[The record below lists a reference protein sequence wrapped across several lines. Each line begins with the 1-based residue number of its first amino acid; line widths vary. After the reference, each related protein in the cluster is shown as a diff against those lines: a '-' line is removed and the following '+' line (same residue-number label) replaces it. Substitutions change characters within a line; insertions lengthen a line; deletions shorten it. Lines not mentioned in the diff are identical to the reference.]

1 MFKRTFLLIV
11 LFLLMQGLTIFAQE
25 PTIEILQNIQTR
37 YGNLPGL
44 QVDYEREII
53 SQSMAMMN
61 SKSKGDQASGR
72 IYFQPPHFLKIE
84 QSKPKPETIVSDGI
98 TLWWYV
104 PDKKQVYR
112 YPATQLGKEL
122 GLLNEIFQGLK
133 KADEHFEV
141 KLLSPEAQKD
151 RFQLQL
157 KPRPPWPDI
166 DFIRLETLPDGQIR
180 IIEIMNYAGGLTRFI
195 LGEAA
200 PKKSFK
206 KNFFVFTP
214 PKDVKIVEETN

>member
-1 MFKRTFLLIV
+1 MLKRIFPLIA
-11 LFLLMQGLTIFAQE
+11 LFILMQSQTIFAQE
-25 PTIEILQNIQTR
+25 PFTEILDKIKTR
-37 YGNLPGL
+37 YGALPGL
-44 QVDYEREII
+44 QVDYEREIV

-84 QSKPKPETIVSDGI
+84 QSKPKPETIVSDGT
-98 TLWWYV
+98 TLWWYI
-104 PDKKQVYR
+104 PDKKQAFR

-166 DFIRLETLPDGQIR
+166 DLIRLEALPNGQIR

-200 PKKSFK
+200 PKKSF
-206 KNFFVFTP
+206 
-214 PKDVKIVEETN
+214 

>member
-1 MFKRTFLLIV
+1 MFKRIFLLIAI
-11 LFLLMQGLTIFAQE
+11 FILMQGQIILAQE
-25 PTIEILQNIQTR
+25 PFAEILQNIKTR

-44 QVDYEREII
+44 QVDYEREIV

-104 PDKKQVYR
+104 PDKKQAYR
-112 YPATQLGKEL
+112 YPAAQLGKEL

-133 KADEHFEV
+133 KAEEHFETT
-141 KLLSPEAQKD
+141 LLQPEARKD

-157 KPRPPWPDI
+157 RPRPPWPDI
-166 DFIRLETLPDGQIR
+166 DYIRLEALPDGQIR

-195 LGEAA
+195 LGEVT

-206 KNFFVFTP
+206 KNFFLFTP
-214 PKDVKIVEETN
+214 PKNVKVIEETN